1 MQAKPTTI
9 RLSQEV
15 LAAVDGMAKTKGRS
29 RAWVIQDAL
38 NRYLAY
44 EIWFREEV
52 QKGLDDLEAGRT
64 LSHEEVKSRLR
75 ALGAEID

>member
-1 MQAKPTTI
+1 MQAKPTTV

-15 LAAVDGMAKTKGRS
+15 LSAIDGMAKTLGRS

-38 NRYLAY
+38 TRYLEY

-64 LSHEEVKSRLR
+64 LSHEDVKARLR
-75 ALGAEID
+75 QLEAVID